1 MLVAGPS
8 SLDCGVKAYWLY
20 PLRVSKCK
28 CAAVGWTYW
37 ILYFSLRLSCVC
49 FLRCFWVHCWQWT
62 ETSELLTSFLYCH
75 PKFCNA
81 LSDDIKFC
89 FQGLWL
95 DFFLY
100 SSTFL
105 LFYLFIW
112 LYLLFL
118 LFLFSEM
125 FRVFCYFLY
134 IMHFHKFWNI
144 LGFLS
149 LCCVSPYLG
158 CPIFSHFWYLFWFD
172 FVVII

>member
-75 PKFCNA
+75 PKFCSEMISNSA
-81 LSDDIKFC
+81 FRDCDLI
-89 FQGLWL
+89 
-95 DFFLY
+95 FF
-100 SSTFL
+100 STFL

-125 FRVFCYFLY
+125 FILWNVQDFLL
-134 IMHFHKFWNI
+134 F
-144 LGFLS
+144 S
-149 LCCVSPYLG
+149 LYHA
-158 CPIFSHFWYLFWFD
+158 FS
-172 FVVII
+172 